1 MADSAPAAGLFASR
15 RAVILLGPPGAGK
28 GTQAR
33 CLSERYRV
41 PALSTGAMFREQVER
56 GTELGKEAQPILAQG
71 GLVPDE
77 IVRAM
82 VEEWITGPDCAGG
95 FILDGFPRTLPQAV
109 ALDGIL
115 KDRGFPK
122 PVVFFLKVER
132 SRLLRRLTGRRTC
145 SIGGEIYN
153 VYDLPPKVPGR
164 CDNDGGELVMRS
176 DDREEVVRPR
186 LEMYDERTRAVV
198 DHYTKLGLLLE
209 VDANQDPGLLTETL
223 FEILGPA
230 RSE

>member
-1 MADSAPAAGLFASR
+1 MADQAPAGLFASR

-33 CLSERYRV
+33 YLSERYRV
-41 PALSTGAMFREQVER
+41 PALSTGAMFRTQVER
-56 GTELGKEAQPILAQG
+56 GTELGKEAKPIMEQG

-77 IVRAM
+77 IVRSM
-82 VEEWITGPDCAGG
+82 VEEWISSPDCAEG

-109 ALDGIL
+109 ALDEIL
-115 KDRGFPK
+115 KRRGFHEPI
-122 PVVFFLKVER
+122 VFFLKVER

-164 CDNDGGELVMRS
+164 CDNDGGELLMRP

-186 LEMYDERTRAVV
+186 LEMYDERTRPVV
-198 DHYTKLGLLLE
+198 DHYAKLGVLLE
-209 VDANQDPGLLTETL
+209 VDANQDPGGLTEEL
-223 FEILGPA
+223 FQILGPA
-230 RSE
+230 

>member
-1 MADSAPAAGLFASR
+1 MADATPAEGLFASR

-33 CLSERYRV
+33 CLSERYGV
-41 PALSTGAMFREQVER
+41 PSLSTGAMFREQVER
-56 GTELGKEAQPILAQG
+56 GTKMGKEAQPILAQG

-82 VEEWITGPDCAGG
+82 VEEWITSPDCANG
-95 FILDGFPRTLPQAV
+95 FILDGFPRTLPQAI

-115 KDRGFPK
+115 KGRGFPK
-122 PVVFFLKVER
+122 PVVFFLTVER
-132 SRLLRRLTGRRTC
+132 FRLLRRLTGRRTC

-164 CDNDGGELVMRS
+164 CDVDGGELVMRD

-186 LEMYDERTRAVV
+186 LEMYDQRTRAVV
-198 DHYTKLGLLLE
+198 DHYKQLGLLLE
-209 VDANQDPGLLTETL
+209 VDANQDPGLLTQTL

-230 RSE
+230 RRE

>member
-1 MADSAPAAGLFASR
+1 MADQAPAGLFASC

-33 CLSERYRV
+33 RLSERYRV
-41 PALSTGAMFREQVER
+41 PALSTGAMFRTQVER
-56 GTELGKEAQPILAQG
+56 GTELGKEAKPIMEQG

-82 VEEWITGPDCAGG
+82 VEEWISSPDCAAG

-109 ALDGIL
+109 ALDEIL
-115 KDRGFPK
+115 KRRGYRQPI
-122 PVVFFLKVER
+122 VFFLKVER

-153 VYDLPPKVPGR
+153 IYDLPPKVPGR
-164 CDNDGGELVMRS
+164 CDNDGGELLMRP

-186 LEMYDERTRAVV
+186 LEMYDERTRPVV
-198 DHYTKLGLLLE
+198 SHYTKLGVLLE
-209 VDANQDPGLLTETL
+209 VDANQDPSGLTETL
-223 FEILGPA
+223 FQILGPA
-230 RSE
+230 

>member
-1 MADSAPAAGLFASR
+1 MADLASAGLFASR

-33 CLSERYRV
+33 CLSEHYRV
-41 PALSTGAMFREQVER
+41 PALSTGAMFRAQVER
-56 GTELGKEAQPILAQG
+56 GTELGKEAGPIIEQG

-82 VEEWITGPDCAGG
+82 VEEWITSPECTGG
-95 FILDGFPRTLPQAV
+95 FILDGFPRTLPQAI
-109 ALDGIL
+109 ALNDIL
-115 KDRGFPK
+115 NRRGFARPI
-122 PVVFFLKVER
+122 VFFLQVER

-153 VYDLPPKVPGR
+153 IYDLPPKVPGR
-164 CDNDGGELVMRS
+164 CDNDGGELLLRP

-186 LEMYDERTRAVV
+186 LELYDERTRPVV
-198 DHYTKLGLLLE
+198 DYYREQGILID
-209 VDANQDPGLLTETL
+209 VDANQDPDGLTEQL

-230 RSE
+230 